1 MSVKF
6 DYTRLQL
13 EEIAQRAL
21 SDAKKAGG
29 TSAAVEVSESN
40 GLSVGT
46 RNREVETV
54 EHNRDKG
61 LSITVY
67 KGKQRG
73 HASTSDFSPEAI
85 AKTAQAAFDIAQFT
99 AADPFA
105 GLPEKNLLVGKKAA
119 KQDLDLYHPWDL
131 STKEAVSLAQRMEE
145 AMFDA
150 CKYVKNSEGATVN
163 TSQGHFISAA
173 SNGFMGGFAYSR
185 HSMGAMPIAS
195 KGRSMER
202 DAWFVSHRV
211 PSLLATPESVGAYAA
226 HRAAARLGSRKLSS
240 RVCPVLFDAQLAAG
254 LLGNFSQAIS
264 GSALYRKTSFLLNA
278 LGKKVFPKH
287 IDIIDDP
294 FVLQGTGSSYFDDE
308 GVATQRRSLIEEG
321 VLTGYLLS
329 VYTARKLNMTPTG
342 NASGSHNLRIV
353 SSKTKPSDDLAAM
366 LKKLNTGL
374 FVTELLGQG
383 VNYVTGDYSRG
394 VSGFWVENGEIA
406 FPVQE
411 ITLAGNLK
419 DMYKGIAAVGADELI
434 RGTKQS
440 GSILIKQMTLA
451 G

>member
-13 EEIAQRAL
+13 EEIAKRAL

-54 EHNRDKG
+54 EYNRDKS

-85 AKTAQAAFDIAQFT
+85 AKTAQAAFDIAQYT
-99 AADPFA
+99 AADAFA
-105 GLPEKNLLVGKKAA
+105 GLPEKKLLVDKKIA
-119 KQDLDLYHPWDL
+119 KQDLDLFHPWDL
-131 STKEAVSLAQRMEE
+131 STAQAIEIAQRAEG

-150 CKYVKNSEGATVN
+150 CKWVKNSEGATVN

-173 SNGFMGGFAYSR
+173 SNGFVGGFGYSR
-185 HSMGAMPIAS
+185 HSMGAMPIAQ
-195 KGRSMER
+195 KGRDMER

-211 PSLLATPESVGAYAA
+211 PSLLASPESVGAYAA
-226 HRAAARLGSRKLSS
+226 HRAASRLGSRKISS

-254 LLGNFSQAIS
+254 LIGNFTQAIS
-264 GSALYRKTSFLLNA
+264 GSALYRKTSFLLDGM
-278 LGKKVFPKH
+278 GKPIFPKH
-287 IDIIDDP
+287 IDIVDDP
-294 FVLQGTGSSYFDDE
+294 FVPQGTGSSYFDDE
-308 GVATQRRSLIEEG
+308 GVATQRRTLIDHG

-329 VYTARKLNMTPTG
+329 VYTARKMNMTPTG
-342 NASGSHNLRIV
+342 NASGSHNLRI
-353 SSKTKPSDDLAAM
+353 SSRKTKAGDDLSEM
-366 LKKLNTGL
+366 LRKLGTGL
-374 FVTELLGQG
+374 FVTELMGQG

-406 FPVQE
+406 YPVQE
-411 ITLAGNLK
+411 ITIAGNLK
-419 DMYKGIAAVGADELI
+419 QMYKGIVAIGADELT

-440 GSILIKQMTLA
+440 GSILINQMTIA